1 MEVAFSENVGGTR
14 FGEKTRSSILQRLLS
29 VSLDIQE
36 EIIMLAVSQQ
46 ARRGVL
52 G

>member
-14 FGEKTRSSILQRLLS
+14 FWEKTRSSISQRLLS

-36 EIIMLAVSQQ
+36 IIVLAVSQQ